1 MPTNLPHPFFDPHAQ
16 RETKPRFLLFAFI
29 LATCLYLLLPLEPP
43 LRAGISILVLVGLL
57 WFSEAMPLTFTSL
70 LIPILAAITGAGEL
84 GDTLSHFAH
93 PIIFLFLGGFALAY
107 ALSKHKLDSMIGEKI
122 MQQARTQP
130 IYACYSLFVMTAF
143 LSMWISNTATAAM
156 MLPIALGIAHRF
168 GADNASAK
176 LFLLLGMAYSANI
189 GGIATL
195 IGSPPNAIAA
205 ASFNLSFMDWLK
217 IGLPI
222 SLMLFICMIWLL
234 KHSIKPDLRLAL
246 PDQTNATAMES
257 VSQATGSQIAK
268 ESLIISENAPTQ
280 TSGSGISRTDLSA
293 LTEHKSLTT
302 DQLKVI
308 VIFIL
313 TVSAWILSQ
322 PLASTLQIKAS
333 GFDSLVALSA
343 LVILGISGCLS
354 WKEIERNSNWGI
366 LLLFGG
372 GLALSEILSST
383 GTSAFIA
390 RGIEFVLRDQPILI
404 TLLLMTACVVFLT
417 EMVSNT
423 ASAALLI
430 PLLSGVAE
438 GLGMSPLIIAML
450 IAISA
455 SCAFMLPV
463 ATPPN
468 AIVYSSGFIPQASM
482 IKQGFQLNIACI
494 VIISL
499 VSFLLL

>member
-1 MPTNLPHPFFDPHAQ
+1 MSAQLPQSLFDPQAKS
-16 RETKPRFLLFAFI
+16 ETKPLIIFFAAMLGI
-29 LATCLYLLLPLEPP
+29 ALYLFLPLEPQ
-43 LRAGISILVLVGLL
+43 LRGGLTILVLVGIL

-70 LIPILAAITGAGEL
+70 LIPILAALLNIGNISE
-84 GDTLSHFAH
+84 TLSHFAH
-93 PIIFLFLGGFALAY
+93 PIIFLFLGGFALAA
-107 ALSKHKLDSMIGEKI
+107 ALSKHQLDSLIGEKI
-122 MQQARTQP
+122 IRQARSQP
-130 IYACYSLFVMTAF
+130 IYACYAMFVMTAF
-143 LSMWISNTATAAM
+143 MSMWISNTATAAM

-168 GADNASAK
+168 GADNTSAK

-205 ASFNLSFMDWLK
+205 ATFNLSFFDWLK

-222 SLMLFICMIWLL
+222 SMLLFVSMIWILKRLL
-234 KHSIKPDLRLAL
+234 KPDLQLVERDTSTMRNERGQAL
-246 PDQTNATAMES
+246 SEEQTNAGLRLSRE
-257 VSQATGSQIAK
+257 QI
-268 ESLIISENAPTQ
+268 
-280 TSGSGISRTDLSA
+280 R
-293 LTEHKSLTT
+293 
-302 DQLKVI
+302 VV
-308 VIFIL
+308 VIFIS
-313 TVSAWILSQ
+313 TVCAWIFSQ
-322 PLASTLQIKAS
+322 PLAAFLNINTS
-333 GFDSLVALSA
+333 GFDSLVALSS
-343 LVILGISGCLS
+343 LVILGITGSLS

-372 GLALSEILSST
+372 GLALSQILSSS

-390 RGIEFVLRDQPILI
+390 DGIHYLLLDQPLLV

-430 PLLSGVAE
+430 PLLTGVAQN
-438 GLGMSPLIIAML
+438 LGISPVIIAAL

-468 AIVYSSGFIPQASM
+468 AIVYGTGSVPQKSM
-482 IKQGFQLNIACI
+482 IKTGFWLNIACI
-494 VIISL
+494 LIISL
-499 VSFLLL
+499 ISFWMI

>member
-1 MPTNLPHPFFDPHAQ
+1 MPTPLPNTVFKPHAR
-16 RETKPRFLLFAFI
+16 RETKPLLILLAFI
-29 LATCLYLLLPLEPP
+29 VAGSLYLFLPLEPQ
-43 LRAGISILVLVGLL
+43 LRGGLSILVVVGIL

-70 LIPILAAITGAGEL
+70 LIPVLAALLGVGEL

-93 PIIFLFLGGFALAY
+93 PIIFLFLGGFALAA
-107 ALSKHKLDSMIGEKI
+107 ALSKQKLDALIGEKI
-122 MQQARTQP
+122 IQQARTQP
-130 IYACYSLFVMTAF
+130 IYACYAMFVMTAF

-168 GADNASAK
+168 GAHNTSAK

-205 ASFNLSFMDWLK
+205 ASFNLSFFDWLK

-222 SLMLFICMIWLL
+222 STLLFIAMIWLL
-234 KHSIKPDLRLAL
+234 KYLIRPDLRLA
-246 PDQTNATAMES
+246 DD
-257 VSQATGSQIAK
+257 
-268 ESLIISENAPTQ
+268 TQ
-280 TSGSGISRTDLSA
+280 TGESSASDTNVSGLSGGQI
-293 LTEHKSLTT
+293 
-302 DQLKVI
+302 QVI
-308 VIFIL
+308 LIFL
-313 TVSAWILSQ
+313 ATVAGWIFSQ
-322 PLASTLQIKAS
+322 PLSAALNINSS

-343 LVILGISGCLS
+343 LIILGISGSLS
-354 WKEIERNSNWGI
+354 WKEIEHNSNWGI

-372 GLALSEILSST
+372 GLALSQILSSS

-390 RGIEFVLRDQPILI
+390 EGIHALLMEQPLLI
-404 TLLLMTACVVFLT
+404 TLLLMTGCVVFLT

-430 PLLSGVAE
+430 PLLTGVAE
-438 GLGMSPLIIAML
+438 SLGISPIIIAAL

-468 AIVYSSGFIPQASM
+468 AIVYGSGFVPQASM
-482 IKQGFQLNIACI
+482 IKIGFWLNIACI
-494 VIISL
+494 LIISL
-499 VSFLLL
+499 VCLGMLNS

>member
-1 MPTNLPHPFFDPHAQ
+1 MPTKLPHPFFDPHAQ
-16 RETKPRFLLFAFI
+16 HETKPRVLIFAFTFAI
-29 LATCLYLLLPLEPP
+29 CLYLFLPLEPD
-43 LRAGISILVLVGLL
+43 LRAGITILVLVGLL
-57 WFSEAMPLTFTSL
+57 WFSEALPLTFTSL

-84 GDTLSHFAH
+84 GETLSHFAH
-93 PIIFLFLGGFALAY
+93 PIIFLFLGGFAMAA
-107 ALSKHKLDSMIGEKI
+107 ALSKHKLDSLIGEKI

-130 IYACYSLFVMTAF
+130 IYACYMLFVMTAF

-168 GADNASAK
+168 GTDNASAK

-205 ASFNLSFMDWLK
+205 ATFHLSFMDWLK

-222 SLMLFICMIWLL
+222 SIILFFSMIWLL
-234 KHSIKPDLRLAL
+234 KHNIKPDLRLAR
-246 PDQTNATAMES
+246 PDEDDAPQTAAVVQVPDPQNDKGNLVIAENAT
-257 VSQATGSQIAK
+257 
-268 ESLIISENAPTQ
+268 TQ
-280 TSGSGISRTDLSA
+280 LSSPGISRTDLSPLA
-293 LTEHKSLTT
+293 GQKFFTA
-302 DQLKVI
+302 DQLKVMG
-308 VIFIL
+308 IFIL

-322 PLASTLQIKAS
+322 PLSSLLNIKAS

-343 LVILGISGCLS
+343 LVILGISGSLS

-383 GTSAFIA
+383 GTSAYIA
-390 RGIEFVLRDQPILI
+390 SGIESLLMGQPILI

-438 GLGMSPLIIAML
+438 GLGMSPIIIGML
-450 IAISA
+450 IAVSA

-468 AIVYSSGFIPQASM
+468 AIVYSSSFIPQASM
-482 IKQGFQLNIACI
+482 IKQGFYLNMACI

-499 VSFLLL
+499 SCFFLI

>member
-1 MPTNLPHPFFDPHAQ
+1 MSGKLPHPFFDPHAQ
-16 RETKPRFLLFAFI
+16 HETKPLVIFLTFI
-29 LATCLYLLLPLEPP
+29 ISTCLYLFLPLEPQ
-43 LRAGISILVLVGLL
+43 LRAGLAIMVAVGIL
-57 WFSEAMPLTFTSL
+57 WFSEALPLTFTSL
-70 LIPILAAITGAGEL
+70 LIPVLAALLGVSDIGES
-84 GDTLSHFAH
+84 LSHFAH
-93 PIIFLFLGGFALAY
+93 PIIFLFLGGFALAA
-107 ALSKHKLDSMIGEKI
+107 ALSKHGLDTLIGEKI
-122 MQQARTQP
+122 IQQAQTKP
-130 IYACYSLFVMTAF
+130 IYACYAMFVMTAF

-168 GADNASAK
+168 GTENASAK

-205 ASFNLSFMDWLK
+205 ATFNLSFFDWLK
-217 IGLPI
+217 IGFPL
-222 SLMLFICMIWLL
+222 SLLLFISMVWLL
-234 KHSIKPDLRLAL
+234 RQLIKPDLRLSAEPVKL
-246 PDQTNATAMES
+246 DNTIDNSGSVME
-257 VSQATGSQIAK
+257 V
-268 ESLIISENAPTQ
+268 Q
-280 TSGSGISRTDLSA
+280 TSSRSLSWP
-293 LTEHKSLTT
+293 
-302 DQLKVI
+302 QYKVI
-308 VIFIL
+308 LIFVA

-322 PLASTLQIKAS
+322 PLAKALNINSS

-343 LVILGISGCLS
+343 LVILGISGSLS

-372 GLALSEILSST
+372 GLALSQILSSS

-390 RGIEFVLRDQPILI
+390 QGIHYLLLDQPLLV
-404 TLLLMTACVVFLT
+404 TLLLMTSCVVFLT

-430 PLLSGVAE
+430 PLLTGVAE
-438 GLGMSPLIIAML
+438 SLGISAIIIAAL

-468 AIVYSSGFIPQASM
+468 AIVYSSGFVPQAKM
-482 IKQGFQLNIACI
+482 IKTGFWLNICCI
-494 VIISL
+494 LIISL
-499 VSFLLL
+499 VCFWML